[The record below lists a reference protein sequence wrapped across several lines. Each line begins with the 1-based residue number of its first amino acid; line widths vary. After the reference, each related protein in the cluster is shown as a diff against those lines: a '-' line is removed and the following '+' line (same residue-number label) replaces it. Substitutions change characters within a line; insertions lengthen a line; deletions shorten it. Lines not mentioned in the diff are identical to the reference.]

1 MAIGAA
7 FCFLVMMLNVPI
19 PDGTTAHAVGGVLVA
34 VLLGPEAAVIAVSV
48 ALAIQALF
56 FGDGGILA
64 FGANC
69 FNMAFVLPVVGYG
82 VYRLLSRRRSLTD
95 PRRAVAAGI
104 GGYVGINAAALCAA
118 IELGLQPVLFT
129 TGDGTPLYAP
139 FHLSQTIPAMMLAH
153 LLVAGV
159 VELVL
164 TAGVVA
170 YLQRANLPVLRI
182 NHDNVPDLDADL
194 VPGRGPARVA
204 VGRDRDG
211 RAGGADPARPA
222 RPRRRVRRGRSRAPR
237 PAPVRAAGHPRRPEP
252 VQRLLEPCP
261 AERLRVRCR
270 PEPHRR
276 LPRVGRGRH
285 RRHRPRRARGVGGR
299 LTTSICLEWRTRP
312 RAGGRQRDRRRR
324 DEAGGT
330 GLADPVGDRAVP
342 LRLHRHDGGGATWW
356 PRRSTARPASPARR
370 STRTT
375 WRRGRAC
382 CSDSI
387 RGPSCSGCWR
397 CSWSPR

>member
-1 MAIGAA
+1 MHIPDGYLSPETCAAAGAAMVPVWVVSARRVKKKVKQRDVPLMAIGAA

-82 VYRLLSRRRSLTD
+82 VYRLLSRRLSLTD
-95 PRRAVAAGI
+95 PKRAVAAGI
-104 GGYVGINAAALCAA
+104 GGYVGINAAALCSPRSSSASSPCCSRPA
-118 IELGLQPVLFT
+118 T
-129 TGDGTPLYAP
+129 ARRCTPRSTS
-139 FHLSQTIPAMMLAH
+139 SQTIPAMMLAH

-170 YLQRANLPVLRI
+170 YLQKANLPVLRI
-182 NHDNVPDLDADL
+182 NHDDVPDLDADL
-194 VPGRGPARVA
+194 VPRRPGSAGGGPSIGLAALV
-204 VGRDRDG
+204 
-211 RAGGADPARPA
+211 GADPARPA
-222 RPRRRVRRGRSRAPR
+222 GARRRVRGGGAPRAR

-252 VQRLLEPCP
+252 VQRLLEPRP

-270 PEPHRR
+270 PEPAPSATSRR
-276 LPRVGRGRH
+276 PRSASRVIVLAVLAVWAVASRLRSPRVAG
-285 RRHRPRRARGVGGR
+285 
-299 LTTSICLEWRTRP
+299 RP
-312 RAGGRQRDRRRR
+312 RA
-324 DEAGGT
+324 E
-330 GLADPVGDRAVP
+330 VGA
-342 LRLHRHDGGGATWW
+342 
-356 PRRSTARPASPARR
+356 
-370 STRTT
+370 
-375 WRRGRAC
+375 
-382 CSDSI
+382 
-387 RGPSCSGCWR
+387 
-397 CSWSPR
+397 